1 MPVIRK
7 ASTSNNVVAKKDT
20 TTKSVAT
27 TRVVTV
33 FEELTDVEVQNPQ
46 DGFVMIY
53 DSASDKFKLV
63 DPDVA
68 LSKSV
73 EDKDLPDDFI
83 EQLEEEINL
92 GEITIDEIDG
102 GGFV

>member
-33 FEELTDVEVQNPQ
+33 FEELTDVEAQNPQ